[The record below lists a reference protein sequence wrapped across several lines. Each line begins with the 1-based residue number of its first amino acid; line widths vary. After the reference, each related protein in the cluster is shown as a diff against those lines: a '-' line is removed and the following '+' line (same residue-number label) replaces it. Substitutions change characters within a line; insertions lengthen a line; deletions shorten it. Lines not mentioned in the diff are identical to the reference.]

1 MECSVPFS
9 LLEPHHCELT
19 GNTFN
24 SEPVSTIKPPTTTT
38 ATTTTSTMTGT
49 VPTSTAKRPR
59 EEKKKQKD
67 REKRARRENVTEEEV
82 DSRVKEEIEPQNK
95 LSTAKVVTN
104 GSLKEE
110 QEMTE
115 TPVEK
120 LPSTRKDTEIKEEDV
135 IVLQGHQSEVFSCAW
150 NPVVTSLLASG

>member
-24 SEPVSTIKPPTTTT
+24 SEPVSSIKPPTST
-38 ATTTTSTMTGT
+38 ATSTTSTA
-49 VPTSTAKRPR
+49 PTSTTKRPR

-67 REKRARRENVTEEEV
+67 REKRARRENVAEEEV
-82 DSRVKEEIEPQNK
+82 DSRVKEEVEQQNK
-95 LSTAKVVTN
+95 LTTAKAATN
-104 GSLKEE
+104 GSLKDE
-110 QEMTE
+110 EMTE
-115 TPVEK
+115 ATSTEQSP
-120 LPSTRKDTEIKEEDV
+120 PSRKGTEIKEEDV

>member
-24 SEPVSTIKPPTTTT
+24 SEPVSSIKPPTASSTVTASTT
-38 ATTTTSTMTGT
+38 
-49 VPTSTAKRPR
+49 KRPR

-67 REKRARRENVTEEEV
+67 REKRVRREEEV
-82 DSRVKEEIEPQNK
+82 DSRVKEEAVTNEQPNR
-95 LSTAKVVTN
+95 LATKVATN
-104 GSLKEE
+104 GSLKDD

-115 TPVEK
+115 APTEQPP
-120 LPSTRKDTEIKEEDV
+120 PSKKGTEIKEEDV